1 MKILFIHNNYA
12 SNTSGEEQAAEA
24 LREVLVANGHEVKWF
39 RRFSDVISDSFWKK
53 VQAFFS
59 GMYNPGAVKELKG
72 ILDEFQPDIVQV
84 QNLYPFISPGIIR
97 TIKRRRIPL
106 VMRCPNY
113 RLFCPNGLHLD
124 PKGTICEKCLSGT
137 REWNCIA
144 KNCEEDIP
152 KSIGYALRNFL
163 ARTVWGV
170 TKTMDAYIV
179 QTAFQRQ
186 KFMDNGIPPEKL
198 FIVPGLTPVD
208 YSQDEL
214 LIPKYVSFIGR
225 ISREKG
231 ILEFL
236 EAARLLPKIPFVVAG
251 SIPKSYVHLKSGS
264 PENVTWKGYLSGKE
278 LDKAFGESKMVVVPS
293 KWYEGFPNV
302 ITRAMKH
309 ARPII
314 ASNLGA
320 MSAIIDHGENGLL
333 VEPGDAIGLAKA
345 IRELYDH
352 SEKCKALGAK
362 ARIKA
367 DTWYTREKVYENVL
381 ALYDILLQQKEKK
394 AKKILSVLH
403 YPPPVHG
410 AAMVGQYIM
419 ESKLINDSF
428 DLFYINL
435 GTSTSVHEIG
445 QGGWSKIKRFLT
457 ILKQTFEHLQRH
469 KPQLVYITLTAS
481 GAGFYKDAFIVLLA
495 KWFRKKV
502 VFHFHNKGVSR
513 KQTRWWDH
521 LLYKMVFRKSE
532 VILLS
537 EHLYYDVK
545 KYVPKERVHFCPNGI
560 PPNMKIE
567 HGQRICTGPVRLL
580 FLSNMIES
588 KGVFVLLEACRL
600 LQKKNLQFHC
610 TFIGSQGDIEID
622 QFHNRIKNLG
632 LDGIVEYAGRK
643 YGIDKEEAYAKSD
656 IFVFPTY
663 YPNETFGLVNLEAMQ
678 FSLPIV
684 STFEGGIPDVVK
696 EGETGF
702 LVEKESPEALAKK
715 LELLIRNPELRMK
728 MGRAGRKRYE
738 EHFTLEAFETRF
750 HNIMEK
756 LI

>member
-1 MKILFIHNNYA
+1 MFIHNNYA

-24 LREVLVANGHEVKWF
+24 LRKVLVAHGHQVKWF

-59 GMYNPGAVKELKG
+59 GMYNPGAVRELKG
-72 ILDEFQPDIVQV
+72 ILDDFQPDIVQV

-97 TIKRRRIPL
+97 IIKRRGIPL

-124 PKGTICEKCLSGT
+124 RKGAICEKCLGGS
-137 REWNCIA
+137 RELNCIA
-144 KNCEEDIP
+144 KNCEDNLP

-186 KFMDNGIPPEKL
+186 KFIDNGISSKKL
-198 FIVPGLTPVD
+198 FIVAGLTPMD
-208 YSQDEL
+208 YGQDEFQA
-214 LIPKYVSFIGR
+214 PKYVSFIGR
-225 ISREKG
+225 VSREKG

-236 EAARLLPKIPFVVAG
+236 EAARLLPQIPFAVAG
-251 SIPKSYVHLKSGS
+251 SIPKSNLHLISGS
-264 PENVTWKGYLSGKE
+264 PENVEWKGYLSGKE
-278 LDKAFGESKMVVVPS
+278 LDKTFGESKMVVVPS

-314 ASNLGA
+314 TSNLGA
-320 MSAIIDHGENGLL
+320 MSAIIDHGESGLL
-333 VEPGDAIGLAKA
+333 VEPGDSIGLAKA
-345 IRELYDH
+345 IRELYDNT
-352 SEKCKALGAK
+352 EKCEALGRMAK
-362 ARIKA
+362 IKA
-367 DTWYTREKVYENVL
+367 DTWYTRDKVYEDVL
-381 ALYDILLQQKEKK
+381 ELYEILLQEKEKK
-394 AKKILSVLH
+394 TRRVLSVLH

-428 DLFYINL
+428 DFFYINL

-445 QGGWSKIKRFLT
+445 QGGWSKIKRFLS
-457 ILKQTFEHLQRH
+457 ILKQTFENLRRH
-469 KPQLVYITLTAS
+469 KPKLIYITLTAS

-495 KWFRKKV
+495 KLFEKKV

-513 KQTRWWDH
+513 KQNRWLDH
-521 LLYKMVFRKSE
+521 ILYKMVFRKAE

-537 EHLYYDVK
+537 KHLYYDVK
-545 KYVPKERVHFCPNGI
+545 KYVPQERVHYCPNGI
-560 PPNMKIE
+560 PANVKIKYD
-567 HGQRICTGPVRLL
+567 RKIYNGPVRLL
-580 FLSNMIES
+580 FLSNLIES
-588 KGVFVLLEACRL
+588 KGVFVLLEACKL
-600 LQKKNLQFHC
+600 LQKKSLQFHC

-622 QFHNRIKNLG
+622 QFHNRVKNLG
-632 LDGIVEYAGRK
+632 LIGVVDYAGRK
-643 YGIDKEEAYAKSD
+643 YGIDKEEAYSKSD

-678 FSLPIV
+678 FSLPVV
-684 STFEGGIPDVVK
+684 STLEGGIPDVIK

-702 LVEKESPEALAKK
+702 LVEKENSEALAEK
-715 LELLIRNPELRMK
+715 LELLILNPKLRKK
-728 MGRAGRKRYE
+728 MGQAGRKRYE

-750 HNIMEK
+750 HHIIEK
-756 LI
+756 LV